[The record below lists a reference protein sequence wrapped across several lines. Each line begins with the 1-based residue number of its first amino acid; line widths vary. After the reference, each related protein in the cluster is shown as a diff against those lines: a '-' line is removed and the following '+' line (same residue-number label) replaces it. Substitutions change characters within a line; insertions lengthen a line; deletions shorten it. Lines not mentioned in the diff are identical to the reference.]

1 MFLFELCLQPKLHVF
16 IISLNDRCLANY
28 MEYIYKYE
36 KYVRTEIVLILCMIK
51 DLRQMSKCTFH
62 HKYTIKEDAELLD
75 LLHPFKKEG
84 SYEERR
90 KI

>member
-1 MFLFELCLQPKLHVF
+1 MKSCHKS
-16 IISLNDRCLANY
+16 IYRIYIS
-28 MEYIYKYE
+28 KE
-36 KYVRTEIVLILCMIK
+36 KYVRTEIILILCMIK

>member
-1 MFLFELCLQPKLHVF
+1 MTGVKGCHQSILIKMLRPT
-16 IISLNDRCLANY
+16 
-28 MEYIYKYE
+28 YIYVYISNE
-36 KYVRTEIVLILCMIK
+36 KKVRTEIILILCMIK

>member
-1 MFLFELCLQPKLHVF
+1 
-16 IISLNDRCLANY
+16 
-28 MEYIYKYE
+28 
-36 KYVRTEIVLILCMIK
+36 MIK
-51 DLRQMSKCTFH
+51 DLRQMSKCTFN

>member
-1 MFLFELCLQPKLHVF
+1 MTDAKSCHKS
-16 IISLNDRCLANY
+16 IYRICIS
-28 MEYIYKYE
+28 KE
-36 KYVRTEIVLILCMIK
+36 KYIRTEIILILCMIK
-51 DLRQMSKCTFH
+51 DLRQMSKCTFN

>member
-1 MFLFELCLQPKLHVF
+1 M
-16 IISLNDRCLANY
+16 I
-28 MEYIYKYE
+28 
-36 KYVRTEIVLILCMIK
+36 LILCMIK

-75 LLHPFKKEG
+75 LLHPFKREG